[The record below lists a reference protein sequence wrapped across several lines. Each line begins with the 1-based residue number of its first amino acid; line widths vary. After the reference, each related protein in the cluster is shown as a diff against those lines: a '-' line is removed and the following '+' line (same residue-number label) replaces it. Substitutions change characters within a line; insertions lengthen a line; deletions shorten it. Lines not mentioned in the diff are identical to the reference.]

1 MPRTTLLSTIALAA
15 ACTLGG
21 SALGAQSITST
32 ATTIESQVPTDTTS
46 GVRMLPTQRVVASQ
60 SKATRE
66 GVLALMEE
74 NRRLAG
80 ELRRQDEKVETL
92 TRRLAYLRGPVTD
105 GMNRDIAR
113 LDAQAAETRARRL
126 ELEARL
132 NALEGGG
139 GAIAA
144 P

>member
-21 SALGAQSITST
+21 SSLGAQSITST
-32 ATTIESQVPTDTTS
+32 AATFESQVPTDTTT
-46 GVRMLPTQRVVASQ
+46 GVRMLPAQRVVAKQ
-60 SKATRE
+60 PKASRE

-74 NRRLAG
+74 NRRLAA
-80 ELRRQDEKVETL
+80 ELRRQDQKVETL
-92 TRRLAYLRGPVTD
+92 TRRLAHLRGPVTD

-113 LDAQAAETRARRL
+113 LDAEAAETRARRL

-132 NALEGGG
+132 NAIEGGG
-139 GAIAA
+139 ALVA

>member
-1 MPRTTLLSTIALAA
+1 MPRTTLLSTLALAA

-21 SALGAQSITST
+21 SSLGAQS
-32 ATTIESQVPTDTTS
+32 ATTTSVPFESQVATDTAS
-46 GVRMLPTQRVVASQ
+46 GVRMLPAQRVVARQ
-60 SKATRE
+60 PKASRE

-74 NRRLAG
+74 NRRLAA
-80 ELRRQDEKVETL
+80 ELRRQDQKVETL

-105 GMNRDIAR
+105 SVHRDIAR
-113 LDAQAAETRARRL
+113 LDAQAAETRTRRL

-132 NALEGGG
+132 NAIEGAS
-139 GAIAA
+139 GALAA